1 MSFSLRHYAGAL
13 VGTLLTCSPLAGTP
27 ALARTI
33 LFVGNSFT
41 FGANSP
47 VKRYHPER
55 VADLN
60 GEGIGGVPALF
71 KTFADEAGLDWS
83 VSLETSP
90 GKELEWH
97 LANKR
102 AVIDRPWDVVILQGY
117 STLDAERPGDPTRH
131 IAAAQSLASLFHDRN
146 PGAQV
151 DLMATWSR
159 ADQTYRPEGHWYHQP
174 ITRMADDLLAASRQA
189 LANGSGLHAVVPVG
203 TAWNRAMREGL
214 ADPNPYDGIAFG
226 QVSLWAWDQ
235 YHASAEGYYLDA
247 LVVFGTVTGVDPRA
261 LGGKERAADDLGLDP
276 KVATRLREIAAA
288 ELAAQ
293 QSSR

>member
-1 MSFSLRHYAGAL
+1 MAPLLRRCASAL
-13 VGTLLTCSPLAGTP
+13 AGTLLTCSPLTGSP

-47 VKRYHPER
+47 VMRYHPER

-71 KTFADEAGLDWS
+71 KTFADEAELDWT
-83 VSLETSP
+83 VSLEASP
-90 GKELEWH
+90 GKALSWH

-102 AVIDRPWDVVILQGY
+102 QAIDRPWDVVILQGY
-117 STLDAERPGDPTRH
+117 STLDAELPGDPTRH
-131 IAAAQSLASLFHDRN
+131 IAAARMLASLVHVRN
-146 PGAQV
+146 PSAQV

-159 ADQTYRPEGHWYHQP
+159 ADQTYGPDGHWYRQS

-189 LANGSGLHAVVPVG
+189 LASGSGLHAVVPVG
-203 TAWNRAMREGL
+203 TAWNRAMSEGL

-226 QVSLWAWDQ
+226 QVNLWTWDQ

-261 LGGKERAADDLGLDP
+261 LGGKERAADDLGLNP
-276 KVATRLREIAAA
+276 KVAAQLREIAAA

-293 QSSR
+293 RDHH